1 MDGITSQFNSQ
12 FELESGYAAARV
24 KVRRAGVRVWDLPT
38 RVFHGSLLA
47 CVSGAV
53 ISAQLG
59 GNWMDWH
66 VRFGAATAG
75 LLAFR
80 IVWGFVGPRYA
91 RFRSFV
97 HAPRTVLAD
106 LFKRGG
112 ERHAGH
118 SPSGGASVLALLS
131 ALTALTLSGL
141 LSSDSI
147 STDGALVRYA
157 SESTVTAAT
166 SLHHKLQWVIYAL
179 VGLHV
184 LAVLAYLLLKKIDL
198 IRPMLHGDKPGLRAP
213 HAADTL
219 SVRVVGL
226 GLMFS
231 SVTGAVWLLR
241 A

>member
-1 MDGITSQFNSQ
+1 MDGITSQFPSQ
-12 FELESGYAAARV
+12 LEFETGYAPARV
-24 KVRRAGVRVWDLPT
+24 KIRKAAVRVWDLPT
-38 RVFHGSLLA
+38 RVFHWTLLL

-66 VRFGAATAG
+66 VRCGAATAG

-80 IVWGFVGPRYA
+80 LVWGLVGPRYA
-91 RFRSFV
+91 RFLSFL

-106 LFKRGG
+106 LFKRSART
-112 ERHAGH
+112 RHAGH
-118 SPSGGASVLALLS
+118 SPSGGASVFALLGVLG
-131 ALTALTLSGL
+131 ALVLSGL

-166 SLHHKLQWVIYAL
+166 ALHHKLQWVIYGL
-179 VGLHV
+179 VALHV
-184 LAVLAYLLLKKIDL
+184 LAVFAYLVLKRIDL
-198 IRPMLHGDKPGLRAP
+198 IRPMLHGDKRGVRAP
-213 HAADTL
+213 HAADSL
-219 SVRVVGL
+219 GVRVIGL
-226 GLMFS
+226 GLMFA
-231 SVTGAVWLLR
+231 SVATALRLL